1 MRGIHA
7 EYWKIETSSEPKTK
21 LNMNMQMRLL
31 KMFVKRNIRGDIV
44 IEKNPFSDFID
55 VKECQEWFWWC
66 RKLQTKLSVNF
77 ASFSD
82 KCNECEK

>member
-1 MRGIHA
+1 MKMQNIN
-7 EYWKIETSSEPKTK
+7 SSEPKTK

-55 VKECQEWFWWC
+55 VKECQE
-66 RKLQTKLSVNF
+66 
-77 ASFSD
+77 
-82 KCNECEK
+82 

>member
-44 IEKNPFSDFID
+44 IEKIR
-55 VKECQEWFWWC
+55 FWI
-66 RKLQTKLSVNF
+66 L
-77 ASFSD
+77 
-82 KCNECEK
+82 

>member
-1 MRGIHA
+1 MQNINSG
-7 EYWKIETSSEPKTK
+7 EPKTK

-55 VKECQEWFWWC
+55 VKECQE
-66 RKLQTKLSVNF
+66 
-77 ASFSD
+77 
-82 KCNECEK
+82 

>member
-1 MRGIHA
+1 MKNVKKRFFFLILHMKT
-7 EYWKIETSSEPKTK
+7 YIKMQNIETSSEPKTK

-55 VKECQEWFWWC
+55 VKECQE
-66 RKLQTKLSVNF
+66 
-77 ASFSD
+77 
-82 KCNECEK
+82 

>member
-31 KMFVKRNIRGDIV
+31 KMFVKWNIRGDIV
-44 IEKNPFSDFID
+44 IEK
-55 VKECQEWFWWC
+55 K
-66 RKLQTKLSVNF
+66 SVF
-77 ASFSD
+77 GFYR
-82 KCNECEK
+82 CEGVSGMILMI